1 MFRAKEQ
8 ALRPPPTGLY
18 LLATRSNLRSGYAK
32 GPAWH
37 ELYGSTST
45 AFRLAPWLHLR
56 RNTDM
61 GSTSTVSTSNAAR
74 HEDYFGVRRKK
85 VWPVTYLVASESR

>member
-61 GSTSTVSTSNAAR
+61 GSTSTVR
-74 HEDYFGVRRKK
+74 HRTPRGTKDYFGVRRKK
-85 VWPVTYLVASESR
+85 VWPVTYLVGSESR